1 MLEAFLISLAANF
14 ATHFSIQP
22 LQKVFS
28 AVAKAQPD
36 LLERARNAETT
47 GDIAEIDRIF
57 QEAIGV
63 IDAGAADGSI
73 EIDGATLTALK
84 GIRFDHE
91 HGQVTIEGSTVFAP
105 VLTTGG
111 HAGSTGTTEIGGN
124 TSLKSQGTEIKV
136 GAGAA
141 IKMTGGAQIKQ
152 T

>member
-1 MLEAFLISLAANF
+1 MLEPFLTSLAASY
-14 ATHFSIQP
+14 AAHFSIQT

-28 AVAKAQPD
+28 AVAKARPD
-36 LLERARNAETT
+36 LLERAQKAETANDT
-47 GDIAEIDRIF
+47 AEIERIF
-57 QEAIGV
+57 QEAFGV

-73 EIDGATLTALK
+73 EIDDALLTALR

-91 HGQVTIEGSTVFAP
+91 HGQVSIEGSKVFAP
-105 VLTTGG
+105 VLVTGG
-111 HAGSTGTTEIGGN
+111 QAGATGTTEIGGN

-136 GAGAA
+136 GAGAG